1 MSRDDVVLATRFS
14 FDERRARLMRCA
26 RPAPLPYCMPGGLMV
41 RRMLDVLIAAGVLTF
56 ASLTLQIGLRLMA
69 FHR

>member
-1 MSRDDVVLATRFS
+1 
-14 FDERRARLMRCA
+14 
-26 RPAPLPYCMPGGLMV
+26 
-41 RRMLDVLIAAGVLTF
+41 MLDVLIAAGVLTF